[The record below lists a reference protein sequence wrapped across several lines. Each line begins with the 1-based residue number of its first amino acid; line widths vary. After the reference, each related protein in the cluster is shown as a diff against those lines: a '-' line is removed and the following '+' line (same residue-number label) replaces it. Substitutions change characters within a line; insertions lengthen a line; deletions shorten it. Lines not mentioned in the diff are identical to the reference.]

1 MRFSVIVHIH
11 NGAAALA
18 GTVSSVLNQACRDME
33 VLLVDDG
40 SADDS
45 AMLCDGYAHAFPQ
58 LVRVLHRGT
67 GSRGASRNMGIEASG
82 GDFLLFLECG
92 DELDPSAL
100 ACLSQ
105 RIDEVRADGY
115 LFGCL
120 ELQPDRANPDRN
132 RIQTGVEVYHLAE
145 HPNQFPLHP
154 DVHLGLWKREL
165 FLDSGLRFGKGV
177 WYEDFLTGAK
187 LLRLCHGVAMV
198 PDRLYI
204 RRKLVPQEIQSQRR
218 TRELMDALDELRRYF
233 RVAGLEEACGGWIT
247 AVAVE
252 QVLRAAKRIF
262 RSREDK
268 QMLRSLAVYLNNH
281 FPGYETEP
289 LLPRPKEA
297 RMLKNGRFFLLGA
310 ALAREKV

>member
-18 GTVSSVLNQACRDME
+18 GTVSSVLDQACRDME

-45 AMLCDGYAHAFPQ
+45 AMLCEGYAHAFPE
-58 LVRVLHRGT
+58 LVRVLHRET
-67 GSRGASRNMGIEASG
+67 GSRSASRNMGIEAAK

-92 DELDPSAL
+92 DALDPSAL

-105 RIDEVRADGY
+105 RVDEVQAQGY

-120 ELQPDRANPDRN
+120 ELHPGRALPDRSRKH
-132 RIQTGVEVYHLAE
+132 TGTEVCSLAE
-145 HPNQFPLHP
+145 HPQEFPISP

-177 WYEDFLTGAK
+177 WYEDFLAGAK
-187 LLRLCHGVAMV
+187 LLRLCRGVAMV

-204 RRKLVPQEIQSQRR
+204 RRGSGLDGVQSQRR
-218 TRELMDALDELRRYF
+218 TRELMDALDELKRYF
-233 RVAGLEEACGGWIT
+233 RVAGLEEPCGGWIT
-247 AVAVE
+247 ALAVE
-252 QVLRAAKRIF
+252 QVLQAARRILCG
-262 RSREDK
+262 REDQ

-297 RMLKNGRFFLLGA
+297 QLLKNGRFFRLGA
-310 ALAREKV
+310 ALSKI